1 MESNSSLRDLILITH
16 EEYISLKRQEKTPD
30 AREKQKQHLLSKFA
44 EATQTNFEPIEE
56 NQFKTIDTAKE
67 LPEDSLVAQLN
78 LNSRYHSGD
87 SSTSNTVETKQSYKN
102 PSDQVLS
109 NLLQS
114 GVTGGKVE
122 RSRQILKKIEDCER
136 TTIDETNQTINLDQQ
151 DTGVS
156 VVEFLSALQVN
167 TKQLPKKFLTLVEV
181 LRIPQFLL
189 ANTYARQTSNQN
201 QHQIRLA
208 SGASP
213 YKRLKLDTEQGSSS
227 QWLTNF

>member
-56 NQFKTIDTAKE
+56 NQFKTINTAKE

-156 VVEFLSALQVN
+156 VVEFLSA
-167 TKQLPKKFLTLVEV
+167 KEKKSIRNNCQRNFSPWLKFSEFHNFCWQTPT
-181 LRIPQFLL
+181 RD
-189 ANTYARQTSNQN
+189 RQAIKIS
-201 QHQIRLA
+201 IKFA
-208 SGASP
+208 
-213 YKRLKLDTEQGSSS
+213 
-227 QWLTNF
+227 

>member
-1 MESNSSLRDLILITH
+1 MASNSSLRDIMLITH
-16 EEYISLKRQEKTPD
+16 EEYISLKRQEKSTD

-44 EATQTNFEPIEE
+44 EATQTNFEPIED
-56 NQFKTIDTAKE
+56 NQIKTYNTTKE

-78 LNSRYHSGD
+78 LNSCYHSGD
-87 SSTSNTVETKQSYKN
+87 SSTSNAVEIKQSYKN

-109 NLLQS
+109 NLLES

-136 TTIDETNQTINLDQQ
+136 TAIDKTNQTINLDQQ
-151 DTGVS
+151 GTGVS

-167 TKQLPKKFLTLVEV
+167 TKQFPKNFLTLVEI
-181 LRIPQFLL
+181 LRIPPFLL

-201 QHQIRLA
+201 QHQIRLTSA
-208 SGASP
+208 ASP
-213 YKRLKLDTEQGSSS
+213 YKRLKLDTEQGSS

>member
-1 MESNSSLRDLILITH
+1 MESNSGLRDLILITH

-56 NQFKTIDTAKE
+56 NQFKTINTAKE

-78 LNSRYHSGD
+78 LNSRYHLGD

-122 RSRQILKKIEDCER
+122 RSRQILKKIEDCDRRNKSNHQFRSTRHGSKCCRVSLSIASQYE
-136 TTIDETNQTINLDQQ
+136 TIAKEISHP
-151 DTGVS
+151 G
-156 VVEFLSALQVN
+156 
-167 TKQLPKKFLTLVEV
+167 
-181 LRIPQFLL
+181 
-189 ANTYARQTSNQN
+189 
-201 QHQIRLA
+201 
-208 SGASP
+208 
-213 YKRLKLDTEQGSSS
+213 
-227 QWLTNF
+227 

>member
-16 EEYISLKRQEKTPD
+16 EEYISIKRQEKTPD

-44 EATQTNFEPIEE
+44 EATQTNFGPIEE
-56 NQFKTIDTAKE
+56 NQFKTIKTAKE
-67 LPEDSLVAQLN
+67 LPEDSIVAQLN
-78 LNSRYHSGD
+78 LSSRYHSGD

-122 RSRQILKKIEDCER
+122 RSRQNLKKIEDCAR

-156 VVEFLSALQVN
+156 VESFSQHCKSIRNNCLRNFSPWLKFSEFHNFCWQTPTRDRQAIKISI
-167 TKQLPKKFLTLVEV
+167 KF
-181 LRIPQFLL
+181 
-189 ANTYARQTSNQN
+189 A
-201 QHQIRLA
+201 
-208 SGASP
+208 
-213 YKRLKLDTEQGSSS
+213 
-227 QWLTNF
+227 

>member
-1 MESNSSLRDLILITH
+1 MASNSSLRDLILITH
-16 EEYISLKRQEKTPD
+16 EEYISLKRQEKSTD

-44 EATQTNFEPIEE
+44 EATQTNFEPIED
-56 NQFKTIDTAKE
+56 NQIKTFNTTKE

-78 LNSRYHSGD
+78 LNSRYHSRD
-87 SSTSNTVETKQSYKN
+87 SSTSNAVEIKQSYKN

-109 NLLQS
+109 NLLES

-167 TKQLPKKFLTLVEV
+167 TK
-181 LRIPQFLL
+181 
-189 ANTYARQTSNQN
+189 
-201 QHQIRLA
+201 
-208 SGASP
+208 
-213 YKRLKLDTEQGSSS
+213 
-227 QWLTNF
+227 